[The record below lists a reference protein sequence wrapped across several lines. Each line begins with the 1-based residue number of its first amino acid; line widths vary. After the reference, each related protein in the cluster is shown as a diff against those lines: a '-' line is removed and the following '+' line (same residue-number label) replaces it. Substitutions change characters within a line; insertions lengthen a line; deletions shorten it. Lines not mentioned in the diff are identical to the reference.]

1 MCRFRCALLTLGL
14 LGLLGCGDPA
24 LGRDALEVSS
34 SSEALCEGASLGP
47 RGVAVATGL
56 ADTSTL
62 EGMADAEARIAEL
75 AATFTTC
82 GDRRGVFAVVYRP
95 ITRRAVE
102 AVGAGEF
109 EDPAFGERLIVAFAK
124 RYLDAVHASLSG
136 AGSLPAWRRFDELA
150 SNEDVGTL
158 RVVATGVASHLLLD
172 LPSALVDAGAAAA
185 NRADYD
191 LFGELLVDET
201 PVLVADLAASFG
213 VDAAPL
219 FDGFFL
225 GDWIDGAFGE
235 DVTRTFVFQTIR
247 LKAWRNRWLMQHGMG
262 PIAKAEMAA
271 SFATV
276 DAALAG
282 LDASG
287 VL

>member
-1 MCRFRCALLTLGL
+1 VNASVEG
-14 LGLLGCGDPA
+14 
-24 LGRDALEVSS
+24 
-34 SSEALCEGASLGP
+34 LCEGSRLGP
-47 RGVAVATGL
+47 LGVGVVL
-56 ADTSTL
+56 ELSDTSTL
-62 EGMADAEARIAEL
+62 AGMGDAEARIGEL
-75 AATFTTC
+75 ADTFASC

-109 EDPAFGERLIVAFAK
+109 QDPAFGERLIVAFAK
-124 RYLDAVHASLSG
+124 RYLDAVHASVAG

-150 SNEDVGTL
+150 PNPHVGAL

-172 LPSALVDAGAAAA
+172 LPNALVDAGAEAA
-185 NRADYD
+185 NRSDYE
-191 LFGELLVDET
+191 LFGELLVEET
-201 PVLVADLAASFG
+201 PALVAELEAHYG

-219 FDGFFL
+219 FEGFFL

-235 DVTRTFVFQTIR
+235 DVTTTFVFQTIR
-247 LKAWRNRWLMQHGMG
+247 LKAWRNRWLMQHGFG
-262 PIAKAEMAA
+262 ALAKAEMAA